1 FSGTADFF
9 NATRF
14 VTANNGGTAILDV
27 GSPAIGNFFKNTQLA
42 VADGEGSSVVW
53 NSVNDFYFQPGA
65 TMQGGGVTQKI
76 IDSMKYAGTITDWAG
91 KVHHINSLDDLKQY
105 NQYLIK
111 SLEDKTL
118 SYKQYDAEFNKA
130 LIV

>member
-1 FSGTADFF
+1 MKDEVTGASQTLQVFDTDSFLTTRCGDWGNETIPGFSGTADFF

-65 TMQGGGVTQKI
+65 TMQG
-76 IDSMKYAGTITDWAG
+76 AA
-91 KVHHINSLDDLKQY
+91 LLK
-105 NQYLIK
+105 K
-111 SLEDKTL
+111 SLT
-118 SYKQYDAEFNKA
+118 Q
-130 LIV
+130 